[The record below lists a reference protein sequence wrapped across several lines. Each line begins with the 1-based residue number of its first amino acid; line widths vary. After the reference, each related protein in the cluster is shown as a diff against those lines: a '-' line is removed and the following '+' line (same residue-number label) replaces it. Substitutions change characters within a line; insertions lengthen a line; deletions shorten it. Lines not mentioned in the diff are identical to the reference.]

1 LENVI
6 IKFVADT
13 SGLEPAIKQ
22 LELLGKISK
31 DDAAAFAQVNN
42 EQKEFI
48 QNLNKSTTEMGK
60 LSNEVDG
67 LMAEIQAGVMEGFA
81 DHLAEVTKETKQ
93 AGGGFKSMKQ
103 ELKELKAQIASGS
116 LGEKELREAT
126 KRAAELTDTIGD
138 VNDKVK
144 ALASDTKRIDAVVTA
159 FRGIAAAASVAAGA
173 AALFGGENEKLTKTL
188 AQAQG
193 AMALLQGVQ
202 ELANIAT
209 TEGALRTFLLDGAQ
223 KAATI
228 SSAIMGRT
236 IAASTAVATGGIS
249 LLLAGLAYL
258 IITMDDARDTANTM
272 NKALEGDA
280 EARKKAIDIRFAM
293 MKDGQ
298 IKERLL
304 LKNEYQKQLN
314 DLYEQ
319 VRTEKVSRAASQS
332 LSLALTQE
340 YFKDLQDLSDKYK
353 KIEADAAK
361 ALADKKKAEQDK
373 LDKIAEE
380 ARKKAEADA
389 AARAKLLFELSEQ
402 LKQNMLKQE
411 IIQTEYFKSVDEID
425 AMYAELAQDRRFTTS
440 EQIYAEIEKR
450 LQAEY
455 EASVKRAQIDMAANE
470 QIKQN
475 YYAQTDIQIQ
485 FKKTQAEVDAEYEKI
500 AQEGRLTT
508 SAQIYAEIAKRYQAE
523 VNAAEKTAAEDKQ
536 RREQAI
542 KEYTKLALS
551 SAQTI
556 SDTIFTIN
564 QQNRDAETAS
574 ILESL
579 SMRKDAEL
587 ANKELTDAQ
596 RLQIEERYAQQEA
609 EIKTRAWEAQKQAA
623 TMQAIIN
630 GALTIGNILATMPG
644 GPLNPAT
651 IASLAAAAIA
661 TGAQIAIIE
670 SAQPPKFADG
680 GMVGGQLHSSGG
692 TLIEAERGE
701 YVINRQST
709 SDYLPSLKVL
719 NSGEVEPTF
728 ANNILTA
735 LANGTFD
742 LAAQFQTKQSA
753 SSDGINYDKLDR
765 IMAKHKSNLNVNID
779 EQGLTTFL
787 LKENSRVEF
796 RNKKMRYRA

>member
-93 AGGGFKSMKQ
+93 AGGGFKSMKA

-173 AALFGGENEKLTKTL
+173 ASLFGGENEKLTKTL

-209 TEGALRTFLLDGAQ
+209 TEGALRTMVLDGAQ
-223 KAATI
+223 KAVTVSARVMGTSIAT
-228 SSAIMGRT
+228 
-236 IAASTAVATGGIS
+236 ASAVAT
-249 LLLAGLAYL
+249 AGLTLLIAGIAYL
-258 IITMDDARDTANTM
+258 VTEMIFAEDETAKLEKKLATLGANNELIEKNNKIRAELIKDARDRELALLRQSYEKEKSDLMKSKADGAVIEENTILLFKKFKQDEADINDKYNKQKDDADKAAREKAAQDKKIANDKALQAQLRQIRDEIAANELLMRQTNDIDAKMAYYAAITKLKQDQVRLDSSLTANE
-272 NKALEGDA
+272 KKLEIA
-280 EARKKAIDIRFAM
+280 
-293 MKDGQ
+293 
-298 IKERLL
+298 
-304 LKNEYQKQLN
+304 NLN
-314 DLYEQ
+314 DLQRAYEESFNK
-319 VRTEKVSRAASQS
+319 RSET
-332 LSLALTQE
+332 
-340 YFKDLQDLSDKYK
+340 D
-353 KIEADAAK
+353 IEAFN
-361 ALADKKKAEQDK
+361 
-373 LDKIAEE
+373 E
-380 ARKKAEADA
+380 ANE
-389 AARAKLLFELSEQ
+389 AKLEANLDWWEKYFE
-402 LKQNMLKQE
+402 
-411 IIQTEYFKSVDEID
+411 TEDEYN
-425 AMYAELAQDRRFTTS
+425 ARLL
-440 EQIYAEIEKR
+440 EKR
-450 LQAEY
+450 KGNAKGFAKFALDQAQ
-455 EASVKRAQIDMAANE
+455 V
-470 QIKQN
+470 
-475 YYAQTDIQIQ
+475 
-485 FKKTQAEVDAEYEKI
+485 
-500 AQEGRLTT
+500 
-508 SAQIYAEIAKRYQAE
+508 
-523 VNAAEKTAAEDKQ
+523 
-536 RREQAI
+536 
-542 KEYTKLALS
+542 
-551 SAQTI
+551 I

-587 ANKELTDAQ
+587 SNKELTDAQ

-609 EIKTRAWEAQKQAA
+609 EIKTRAWEGQKQAA
-623 TMQAIIN
+623 IMQAIIN
-630 GALTIGNILATMPG
+630 GALAIGNILATVPG
-644 GPLNPAT
+644 GPLSPAT
-651 IASLAAAAIA
+651 IASLSAAAIA
-661 TGAQIAIIE
+661 TGAQIAVIE
-670 SAQPPKFADG
+670 SAQPPKFEKG
-680 GMVGGQLHSSGG
+680 GVVGGQLHSSGG

-701 YVINRQST
+701 YVVNRHAT
-709 SDYLPSLKVL
+709 AEYLPVLKAI
-719 NSGEVEPTF
+719 NEGEPTF
-728 ANNILTA
+728 ANNILA
-735 LANGTFD
+735 SLANGTFD

>member
-81 DHLAEVTKETKQ
+81 DHLAEVTSESKK
-93 AGGGFKSMKQ
+93 AGKGFKSMKA

-126 KRAAELTDTIGD
+126 KRASQLTDEIGD

-173 AALFGGENEKLTKTL
+173 AALFGSENEKLTKTL

-209 TEGALRTFLLDGAQ
+209 TEGALRTYVLDGAQ
-223 KAATI
+223 KAAAVSSRILGVTI
-228 SSAIMGRT
+228 S
-236 IAASTAVATGGIS
+236 ASMVMATAGIS
-249 LLLAGLAYL
+249 VLIAGLAYL
-258 IITMDDARDTANTM
+258 ISTMDDTSESAKNMDR
-272 NKALEGDA
+272 ALAGDA
-280 EARKKAIDIRFAM
+280 EAYLKARDKRLAMLKDGLDKELLINKQAHDTEINELIKKFKNGELSQTAYHKAIEVENEFFLFNEQQIRDKFA
-293 MKDGQ
+293 
-298 IKERLL
+298 KE
-304 LKNEYQKQLN
+304 
-314 DLYEQ
+314 
-319 VRTEKVSRAASQS
+319 
-332 LSLALTQE
+332 
-340 YFKDLQDLSDKYK
+340 
-353 KIEADAAK
+353 EADAAK
-361 ALADKKKAEQDK
+361 KAADEKLKKVREAYAAEAKALQDWRDKRQQMLEEMKQASIDMEMAEVE
-373 LDKIAEE
+373 DKIN
-380 ARKKAEADA
+380 ARKKDQNDFD
-389 AARAKLLFELSEQ
+389 KNLLDRMD
-402 LKQNMLKQE
+402 KQK
-411 IIQTEYFKSVDEID
+411 
-425 AMYAELAQDRRFTTS
+425 
-440 EQIYAEIEKR
+440 
-450 LQAEY
+450 
-455 EASVKRAQIDMAANE
+455 AANDLE
-470 QIKQN
+470 LERLKALMSETTAVRKMSTQE
-475 YYAQTDIQIQ
+475 YTQ
-485 FKKTQAEVDAEYEKI
+485 FAI
-500 AQEGRLTT
+500 
-508 SAQIYAEIAKRYQAE
+508 
-523 VNAAEKTAAEDKQ
+523 
-536 RREQAI
+536 EQA
-542 KEYTKLALS
+542 TVLS
-551 SAQTI
+551 N
-556 SDTIFTIN
+556 TIFTIN
-564 QQNRDAETAS
+564 QQNRQAETND
-574 ILESL
+574 ILDSL
-579 SMRKDAEL
+579 AMRKDAEL
-587 ANKELTDAQ
+587 ANKNLTDAQ
-596 RLQIEERYAQQEA
+596 RLQIEARYQQQEA
-609 EIKTRAWEAQKQAA
+609 QIKQRAWEAQKQADLA
-623 TMQAIIN
+623 QAIIN
-630 GALTIGNILATMPG
+630 TALAVTKAFATVPPPANIF
-644 GPLNPAT
+644 
-651 IASLAAAAIA
+651 AAAAA
-661 TGAQIAIIE
+661 GVAGAAQIAII
-670 SAQPPKFADG
+670 SSTQPPKFADG

>member
-1 LENVI
+1 MENVI

-93 AGGGFKSMKQ
+93 AGTGFKSMKQ
-103 ELKELKAQIASGS
+103 ELKELKAQISSGS

-209 TEGALRTFLLDGAQ
+209 TEGALRTMVLDGAQ
-223 KAATI
+223 KTAAV
-228 SSAIMGRT
+228 SARLMGT
-236 IAASTAVATGGIS
+236 SIAGATAVATAGVS
-249 LLLAGLAYL
+249 LLVIGLVALVSYL
-258 IITMDDARDTANTM
+258 NDTSDDVESFNKKIANIGNDEGSIANTRARIELIRKGLSDETNLRLDALTARNKVQKQFEIEFRKDIQTLDEAFNALSSEDKISQNSKYQAERKKLQDRVNKDFALAEKVYNQEIADI
-272 NKALEGDA
+272 NKAAADA
-280 EARKKAIDIRFAM
+280 KLKKQQEVSKKVVGNKKTES
-293 MKDGQ
+293 KDL
-298 IKERLL
+298 IKEEERRLREEIAANQIAL
-304 LKNEYQKQLN
+304 ESSTSIDDQAFYFKKITELKKDQVRLTGDLTDSELILKNEQFDKEYDAFVRMLVDKKYAQDDYYDA
-314 DLYEQ
+314 DLEAWAAAEQ
-319 VRTEKVSRAASQS
+319 AK
-332 LSLALTQE
+332 L
-340 YFKDLQDLSDKYK
+340 
-353 KIEADAAK
+353 DAAK
-361 ALADKKKAEQDK
+361 EAADKKAAYDK
-373 LDKIAEE
+373 
-380 ARKKAEADA
+380 
-389 AARAKLLFELSEQ
+389 
-402 LKQNMLKQE
+402 
-411 IIQTEYFKSVDEID
+411 
-425 AMYAELAQDRRFTTS
+425 
-440 EQIYAEIEKR
+440 
-450 LQAEY
+450 
-455 EASVKRAQIDMAANE
+455 
-470 QIKQN
+470 
-475 YYAQTDIQIQ
+475 
-485 FKKTQAEVDAEYEKI
+485 EKI
-500 AQEGRLTT
+500 KAYTDL
-508 SAQIYAEIAKRYQAE
+508 
-523 VNAAEKTAAEDKQ
+523 
-536 RREQAI
+536 AI
-542 KEYTKLALS
+542 S

-630 GALTIGNILATMPG
+630 GALTIGNILATVPG

-661 TGAQIAIIE
+661 TGAQIAIIQN
-670 SAQPPKFADG
+670 AQPPKFADG

>member
-81 DHLAEVTKETKQ
+81 DHLAEVTKESKK
-93 AGGGFKSMKQ
+93 AGTGFKSMKQ

-126 KRAAELTDTIGD
+126 KRASQLTDEIGD

-159 FRGIAAAASVAAGA
+159 FSGVAAAASVAAGA
-173 AALFGGENEKLTKTL
+173 TALFGTENKQMAEAAQK
-188 AQAQG
+188 AQA
-193 AMALLQGVQ
+193 AMALLVGIQ
-202 ELANIAT
+202 EISKIVT
-209 TEGALRTFLLDGAQ
+209 TENALKTFVLDGAQ
-223 KAATI
+223 KAVAV
-228 SSAIMGRT
+228 SAKIMGGN
-236 IAASTAVATGGIS
+236 IAAGAALATGGLT
-249 LLLAGLAYL
+249 LLLAGIAYL
-258 IITMDDARDTANTM
+258 VTEIMFAEDETEKLEKKLATLGANNDIIDKNNTIRAELIKDARERELALLRQSYKEQKSDLMKSQADGALIEENTILLFKKFKQDEADINDKYNKQKADADKAAREKAAQDKKIAD
-272 NKALEGDA
+272 NKALQDL
-280 EARKKAIDIRFAM
+280 KAA
-293 MKDGQ
+293 
-298 IKERLL
+298 
-304 LKNEYQKQLN
+304 N
-314 DLYEQ
+314 D
-319 VRTEKVSRAASQS
+319 KS
-332 LSLALTQE
+332 
-340 YFKDLQDLSDKYK
+340 LQDRLRQ
-353 KIEADAAK
+353 IR
-361 ALADKKKAEQDK
+361 
-373 LDKIAEE
+373 EE
-380 ARKKAEADA
+380 
-389 AARAKLLFELSEQ
+389 
-402 LKQNMLKQE
+402 
-411 IIQTEYFKSVDEID
+411 
-425 AMYAELAQDRRFTTS
+425 
-440 EQIYAEIEKR
+440 
-450 LQAEY
+450 
-455 EASVKRAQIDMAANE
+455 MAANQLAIESSTSITE
-470 QIKQN
+470 QATYFEKLTQLKKEQFFLTQDFTDNELILKYDQFDKE
-475 YYAQTDIQIQ
+475 YTAFVRMLVDKKYAQDEYYDADLEAWAAAAQ
-485 FKKTQAEVDAEYEKI
+485 KKYDDEK
-500 AQEGRLTT
+500 A
-508 SAQIYAEIAKRYQAE
+508 
-523 VNAAEKTAAEDKQ
+523 AAEKKAAEDKQ

-551 SAQTI
+551 SAQTL

-630 GALTIGNILATMPG
+630 GALTIGNILATVPG

>member
-1 LENVI
+1 MENVI

-81 DHLAEVTKETKQ
+81 DHLAEVTAESKK
-93 AGGGFKSMKQ
+93 AGTGFKSMKA
-103 ELKELKAQIASGS
+103 ELKQLKAQISSGS

-126 KRAAELTDTIGD
+126 KRAAELQDKIGD

-159 FRGIAAAASVAAGA
+159 FSGVAAAASVAAGA
-173 AALFGGENEKLTKTL
+173 TALFGTENKQMAEAAQK
-188 AQAQG
+188 AQA
-193 AMALLQGVQ
+193 AMALLVGIQ
-202 ELANIAT
+202 EISKIVT
-209 TEGALRTFLLDGAQ
+209 TENALKTFVLDGAQ
-223 KAATI
+223 KAVAV
-228 SSAIMGRT
+228 SAKIMGGN
-236 IAASTAVATGGIS
+236 IAAGAALATGGLT
-249 LLLAGLAYL
+249 LLLAGIAYL
-258 IITMDDARDTANTM
+258 VTEIMFAEDETEKLERKLATLGANNDIINKNNTLRAELIKDAR
-272 NKALEGDA
+272 KRE
-280 EARKKAIDIRFAM
+280 
-293 MKDGQ
+293 
-298 IKERLL
+298 
-304 LKNEYQKQLN
+304 
-314 DLYEQ
+314 
-319 VRTEKVSRAASQS
+319 
-332 LSLALTQE
+332 LALLEQSYKEQKEDLMKSKADGLLIEQNTILL
-340 YFKDLQDLSDKYK
+340 FKKFKQDQADINDKYDK
-353 KIEADAAK
+353 QEADAAK
-361 ALADKKKAEQDK
+361 AHQENLAKDKKIADNKALQALKEANDK
-373 LDKIAEE
+373 SL
-380 ARKKAEADA
+380 
-389 AARAKLLFELSEQ
+389 
-402 LKQNMLKQE
+402 
-411 IIQTEYFKSVDEID
+411 
-425 AMYAELAQDRRFTTS
+425 QDRLR
-440 EQIYAEIEKR
+440 QIREE
-450 LQAEY
+450 
-455 EASVKRAQIDMAANE
+455 MAANQLAIE
-470 QIKQN
+470 SS
-475 YYAQTDIQIQ
+475 
-485 FKKTQAEVDAEYEKI
+485 
-500 AQEGRLTT
+500 T
-508 SAQIYAEIAKRYQAE
+508 SI
-523 VNAAEKTAAEDKQ
+523 T
-536 RREQAI
+536 EQATYFEKLTQLKKEQFFLTQDFTDNELI
-542 KEYTKLALS
+542 LKYDQFDKEYTAFVRMLVDKKYAQDEYYDADLEAWAAAEQAKIDAAKKAAEEKKIQDDKNLAKQKENLKMYTQF
-551 SAQTI
+551 AIEQAAVITE
-556 SDTIFTIN
+556 TIFTLN
-564 QQNRDAETAS
+564 QQNRDAETND

-579 SMRKDAEL
+579 NMRKDAEL

-596 RLQIEERYAQQEA
+596 RLQIEARYAQQEA
-609 EIKTRAWEAQKQAA
+609 QIKQRAWEAQKQADLA
-623 TMQAIIN
+623 QAIIN
-630 GALTIGNILATMPG
+630 TALAVTKAFATVPPPANIF
-644 GPLNPAT
+644 
-651 IASLAAAAIA
+651 AAAAA
-661 TGAQIAIIE
+661 GVAGAAQIAII
-670 SAQPPKFADG
+670 SSTQPPKFADG

-753 SSDGINYDKLDR
+753 SNDGINYDKLDR

>member
-1 LENVI
+1 MENVI

-93 AGGGFKSMKQ
+93 AGTGFKSMKA
-103 ELKELKAQIASGS
+103 ELKELKAQISSGS

-173 AALFGGENEKLTKTL
+173 ASLFGGENEKLTKTL

-209 TEGALRTFLLDGAQ
+209 TEGALRTMVLDGAQ
-223 KAATI
+223 KAVTVSARVMGTSIAT
-228 SSAIMGRT
+228 
-236 IAASTAVATGGIS
+236 ASAVAT
-249 LLLAGLAYL
+249 AGLTLLIAGIAYL
-258 IITMDDARDTANTM
+258 VTEMIFAEDETAKLEKKLATLGANNELIEKNNKIRAELIKDARDRELALLRQSYEKEKSDLMKSKADGAVIEENTILLFKKFKQDEADINDKYNKQKDDADKAAREKAAQDKKIAND
-272 NKALEGDA
+272 KALQA
-280 EARKKAIDIRFAM
+280 QLRQIR
-293 MKDGQ
+293 
-298 IKERLL
+298 
-304 LKNEYQKQLN
+304 
-314 DLYEQ
+314 
-319 VRTEKVSRAASQS
+319 
-332 LSLALTQE
+332 
-340 YFKDLQDLSDKYK
+340 
-353 KIEADAAK
+353 
-361 ALADKKKAEQDK
+361 
-373 LDKIAEE
+373 
-380 ARKKAEADA
+380 
-389 AARAKLLFELSEQ
+389 
-402 LKQNMLKQE
+402 
-411 IIQTEYFKSVDEID
+411 DEI
-425 AMYAELAQDRRFTTS
+425 
-440 EQIYAEIEKR
+440 
-450 LQAEY
+450 
-455 EASVKRAQIDMAANE
+455 AANE
-470 QIKQN
+470 LLMRKTNDIDAKMG
-475 YYAQTDIQIQ
+475 YYAAITKLKQDQVRLDDSLTKNEKKLEIANLNDSQRVYEESFNKRSETDIEA
-485 FKKTQAEVDAEYEKI
+485 FNEANEAKLEANLDWWEKYFETEDAFLEE
-500 AQEGRLTT
+500 QERKNK
-508 SAQIYAEIAKRYQAE
+508 E
-523 VNAAEKTAAEDKQ
+523 
-536 RREQAI
+536 RRKESI
-542 KEYTKLALS
+542 KEYTDLALS
-551 SAQTI
+551 SAQVI

-579 SMRKDAEL
+579 SERKDAEL
-587 ANKELTDAQ
+587 SNKELTDAQ

-609 EIKTRAWEAQKQAA
+609 EIKTRAWEGQKQAA
-623 TMQAIIN
+623 IMQAIIN
-630 GALTIGNILATMPG
+630 GALAIGNILATMPG
-644 GPLNPAT
+644 GPLSPAT

-661 TGAQIAIIE
+661 TGAQIAVIQN
-670 SAQPPKFADG
+670 AQPPKFEKG
-680 GMVGGQLHSSGG
+680 GVVGGQLHSSGG

-701 YVINRQST
+701 YVVNRHAT
-709 SDYLPSLKVL
+709 AEYLPVLKAI
-719 NSGEVEPTF
+719 NEGEPTF
-728 ANNILTA
+728 ANNILA
-735 LANGTFD
+735 SLANGTFD

>member
-1 LENVI
+1 MENVI

-81 DHLAEVTKETKQ
+81 DHLAEVTAESKK
-93 AGGGFKSMKQ
+93 AGTGFKSMKQ

-116 LGEKELREAT
+116 LGEKEMRAAT
-126 KRAAELTDTIGD
+126 RRAAELTDTIGD

-159 FRGIAAAASVAAGA
+159 FSGIAAAASVAAGA
-173 AALFGGENEKLTKTL
+173 AALFGNENEELTKTL
-188 AQAQG
+188 AKAQG
-193 AMALLQGVQ
+193 AMALLTGIQ
-202 ELANIAT
+202 ELAKIAT
-209 TEGALRTFLLDGAQ
+209 TKNALSTFVLDGAQ
-223 KAATI
+223 KVATV
-228 SSAIMGRT
+228 SSNILGRT
-236 IAASTAVATGGIS
+236 ITANMALATGGIS
-249 LLLAGLAYL
+249 LLLGGLVYL
-258 IITMDDARDTANTM
+258 LSTMDDAEEKHSKITGTM
-272 NKALEGDA
+272 ADRNKNVGDVALSVIEERIKRKKDGLAKELELEDFYDS
-280 EARKKAIDIRFAM
+280 EARAKSRDRLRNQEIDDNTFKLELANQEEQHQFNIQ
-293 MKDGQ
+293 Q
-298 IKERLL
+298 IK
-304 LKNEYQKQLN
+304 
-314 DLYEQ
+314 
-319 VRTEKVSRAASQS
+319 
-332 LSLALTQE
+332 
-340 YFKDLQDLSDKYK
+340 DKYAK
-353 KIEADAAK
+353 LDKEAAEK
-361 ALADKKKAEQDK
+361 A
-373 LDKIAEE
+373 DKIAEG
-380 ARKKAEADA
+380 ARLKREADA

-411 IIQTEYFKSVDEID
+411 AIQTEYFKSVDEID

-440 EQIYAEIEKR
+440 EQIYTEIEKR

-455 EASVKRAQIDMAANE
+455 EASVRKAEIDMAANE
-470 QIKQN
+470 QLKQN
-475 YYAQTDIQIQ
+475 YYAQTDIQVK
-485 FKKTQAEVDAEYEKI
+485 FKKTQEEVDAEYAKI
-500 AQEGRLTT
+500 AEEGRLTT
-508 SAQIYAEIAKRYQAE
+508 SAQIYAEIEKRYQAE
-523 VNAAEKTAAEDKQ
+523 VEAGKKSIENQKIVAAAAINAA
-536 RREQAI
+536 R
-542 KEYTKLALS
+542 
-551 SAQTI
+551 TI
-556 SDTIFTIN
+556 SDTIFTLN
-564 QQNRDAETAS
+564 QQNRDAETNE

-579 SMRKDAEL
+579 NMRKDAEL

-596 RLQIEERYAQQEA
+596 RLQIEARYAQQEA

-630 GALTIGNILATMPG
+630 GALTIGNILATVPG

-661 TGAQIAIIE
+661 TGAQLAIIQN
-670 SAQPPKFADG
+670 AQPPKFADG

-753 SSDGINYDKLDR
+753 SNDGINYDKLDR

>member
-93 AGGGFKSMKQ
+93 AGGGFKSMKA
-103 ELKELKAQIASGS
+103 ELRELKAQIASGS

-126 KRAAELTDTIGD
+126 KRASQLTDELGD

-209 TEGALRTFLLDGAQ
+209 TEGALRTYVLEGAQ
-223 KAATI
+223 KAAAV
-228 SSAIMGRT
+228 SARVMGT
-236 IAASTAVATGGIS
+236 SIAASTAMATAGVS
-249 LLLAGLAYL
+249 LLVVGLVSLVSYLNDKADDGVENFNKKIAEIGRDEGSIAVVKTRIELLRKGLSDETKMRVDALISRNKSQMQFEREMRKDIKTLDDEFNALDISDQIRTNKTYQAERLRIYNQYVKDFKLAEKSYN
-258 IITMDDARDTANTM
+258 DDIANINEAAAKAKLQKEKDTSKAVVKNKKEEVDNTIKEEERRLREEIAANQI
-272 NKALEGDA
+272 ALESSTSIDDQAFYFKKITELKKDQVRLTGDLTDS
-280 EARKKAIDIRFAM
+280 ELI
-293 MKDGQ
+293 
-298 IKERLL
+298 
-304 LKNEYQKQLN
+304 LKNEQFDKEYDAFVRMLVDKKYAQDDYYDA
-314 DLYEQ
+314 DLEAWAAAEQ
-319 VRTEKVSRAASQS
+319 AK
-332 LSLALTQE
+332 L
-340 YFKDLQDLSDKYK
+340 
-353 KIEADAAK
+353 DAAK
-361 ALADKKKAEQDK
+361 EAADKKAAYDK
-373 LDKIAEE
+373 
-380 ARKKAEADA
+380 
-389 AARAKLLFELSEQ
+389 
-402 LKQNMLKQE
+402 
-411 IIQTEYFKSVDEID
+411 
-425 AMYAELAQDRRFTTS
+425 
-440 EQIYAEIEKR
+440 
-450 LQAEY
+450 
-455 EASVKRAQIDMAANE
+455 
-470 QIKQN
+470 
-475 YYAQTDIQIQ
+475 
-485 FKKTQAEVDAEYEKI
+485 EKI
-500 AQEGRLTT
+500 KAYTDL
-508 SAQIYAEIAKRYQAE
+508 
-523 VNAAEKTAAEDKQ
+523 
-536 RREQAI
+536 AI
-542 KEYTKLALS
+542 S

-556 SDTIFTIN
+556 SNTIFTIN

-587 ANKELTDAQ
+587 ANKNLTDAQ
-596 RLQIEERYAQQEA
+596 RLQIEERYQQQEA
-609 EIKTRAWEAQKQAA
+609 EIKTRAWEGQKQAA

-630 GALTIGNILATMPG
+630 GALAIGNILATVPG

-661 TGAQIAIIE
+661 TGAQIAVIQN
-670 SAQPPKFADG
+670 AQPPKFADG

>member
-1 LENVI
+1 MENVI

-103 ELKELKAQIASGS
+103 ELKELKAQISSGS

-173 AALFGGENEKLTKTL
+173 ASLFGSENEKLTKTL

-209 TEGALRTFLLDGAQ
+209 TEGALRTMVLDGAQ
-223 KAATI
+223 KAVTVSARVMGTSIAT
-228 SSAIMGRT
+228 
-236 IAASTAVATGGIS
+236 ASAVAT
-249 LLLAGLAYL
+249 AGLTLLIAGIAYL
-258 IITMDDARDTANTM
+258 VTEMIFAEDETAKLEKKLATLGANNELIEKNNKIRAELIKDARERELALLRQSYEKEKSDLMKSQADGAVIEENTILLFKKFKQDEADINDKYNKQKADADKAAREKAAQDKKIAD
-272 NKALEGDA
+272 NKALQDL
-280 EARKKAIDIRFAM
+280 KAA
-293 MKDGQ
+293 
-298 IKERLL
+298 
-304 LKNEYQKQLN
+304 N
-314 DLYEQ
+314 D
-319 VRTEKVSRAASQS
+319 KS
-332 LSLALTQE
+332 
-340 YFKDLQDLSDKYK
+340 LQDRLRQ
-353 KIEADAAK
+353 IR
-361 ALADKKKAEQDK
+361 
-373 LDKIAEE
+373 EE
-380 ARKKAEADA
+380 
-389 AARAKLLFELSEQ
+389 
-402 LKQNMLKQE
+402 
-411 IIQTEYFKSVDEID
+411 
-425 AMYAELAQDRRFTTS
+425 
-440 EQIYAEIEKR
+440 
-450 LQAEY
+450 
-455 EASVKRAQIDMAANE
+455 MAANQLAIESSTSITE
-470 QIKQN
+470 QAAYFEKLTQLKKEQFFLTEDFTDSELILKYEQFDKE
-475 YYAQTDIQIQ
+475 YTAFVRMLVDKKYAQDDYYDADLEAWAAAAQ
-485 FKKTQAEVDAEYEKI
+485 KKQDDEK
-500 AQEGRLTT
+500 A
-508 SAQIYAEIAKRYQAE
+508 AAAK
-523 VNAAEKTAAEDKQ
+523 KAAEDKL

-542 KEYTKLALS
+542 KEYTQLAIS
-551 SAQTI
+551 SAQTL

-574 ILESL
+574 ILETL

-587 ANKELTDAQ
+587 ANKNLTDAQ

-609 EIKTRAWEAQKQAA
+609 EIKTRAWEGQKQAA

-630 GALTIGNILATMPG
+630 GALAIGNILATVPG

-661 TGAQIAIIE
+661 TGAQIAIIQN
-670 SAQPPKFADG
+670 AQPPKFADG

>member
-103 ELKELKAQIASGS
+103 ELKELKAQISSGS

-126 KRAAELTDTIGD
+126 KRAAELQDKIGD

-173 AALFGGENEKLTKTL
+173 ASLFGSENEKLTKTL

-209 TEGALRTFLLDGAQ
+209 TEGALRTYVLDGAQ
-223 KAATI
+223 KAVAVSARVMGTSIAT
-228 SSAIMGRT
+228 
-236 IAASTAVATGGIS
+236 ASAVAT
-249 LLLAGLAYL
+249 AGLTLLIAGIAYL
-258 IITMDDARDTANTM
+258 VTEMIFAEDETAKLEKKLATLGANNELIEKNNKIRAELIKDARERELALLRQSYEKEKSDLMKSQADGALIEENTILLFKKFKQDEADI
-272 NKALEGDA
+272 NDKYNKQKADADKKAADEKLKKVKEAYAAEAKALQDWRDKRQQMMEEMKQASIDMEMAEVEGKIN
-280 EARKKAIDIRFAM
+280 ARKKDDADF
-293 MKDGQ
+293 DQQ
-298 IKERLL
+298 ILDRMDKQKAANDLELERL
-304 LKNEYQKQLN
+304 
-314 DLYEQ
+314 
-319 VRTEKVSRAASQS
+319 
-332 LSLALTQE
+332 
-340 YFKDLQDLSDKYK
+340 
-353 KIEADAAK
+353 K
-361 ALADKKKAEQDK
+361 ALMSETTAVRKMST
-373 LDKIAEE
+373 EE
-380 ARKKAEADA
+380 Y
-389 AARAKLLFELSEQ
+389 
-402 LKQNMLKQE
+402 
-411 IIQTEYFKSVDEID
+411 T
-425 AMYAELAQDRRFTTS
+425 
-440 EQIYAEIEKR
+440 
-450 LQAEY
+450 
-455 EASVKRAQIDMAANE
+455 
-470 QIKQN
+470 
-475 YYAQTDIQIQ
+475 Q
-485 FKKTQAEVDAEYEKI
+485 FAI
-500 AQEGRLTT
+500 
-508 SAQIYAEIAKRYQAE
+508 
-523 VNAAEKTAAEDKQ
+523 
-536 RREQAI
+536 EQA
-542 KEYTKLALS
+542 TVLS
-551 SAQTI
+551 N
-556 SDTIFTIN
+556 TIFTIN
-564 QQNRDAETAS
+564 QQNRQAETND
-574 ILESL
+574 ILDSL
-579 SMRKDAEL
+579 AMRKDAEL
-587 ANKELTDAQ
+587 ANKNLTDAQ
-596 RLQIEERYAQQEA
+596 RLQIEARYQQQEA
-609 EIKTRAWEAQKQAA
+609 QIKQRAWEAQKQADLA
-623 TMQAIIN
+623 QAIIN
-630 GALTIGNILATMPG
+630 TALAVTKAFATVPPPANIF
-644 GPLNPAT
+644 
-651 IASLAAAAIA
+651 AAAAA
-661 TGAQIAIIE
+661 GVAGAAQIAII
-670 SAQPPKFADG
+670 SSTQPPKFADG

>member
-93 AGGGFKSMKQ
+93 AGGGFKSMKA

-173 AALFGGENEKLTKTL
+173 ASLFGGENEKLTKTL

-209 TEGALRTFLLDGAQ
+209 TEGALRTMVLDGAQ
-223 KAATI
+223 KAVTVSARVMGTSIAT
-228 SSAIMGRT
+228 
-236 IAASTAVATGGIS
+236 ASAVAT
-249 LLLAGLAYL
+249 AGLTLLIAGIAYL
-258 IITMDDARDTANTM
+258 VTEMIFAEDETAKLEKKLATLGANNELIEKNNKIRAELIKDARDRELALLRQSYEKEKSDLMKSKADGAVIEENTILLFKKFKQDEADINDKYNKQKDDADKAAREKAAQDKKIAD
-272 NKALEGDA
+272 NKALQDL
-280 EARKKAIDIRFAM
+280 KAA
-293 MKDGQ
+293 
-298 IKERLL
+298 
-304 LKNEYQKQLN
+304 N
-314 DLYEQ
+314 D
-319 VRTEKVSRAASQS
+319 KS
-332 LSLALTQE
+332 
-340 YFKDLQDLSDKYK
+340 LQDRLRQ
-353 KIEADAAK
+353 IR
-361 ALADKKKAEQDK
+361 
-373 LDKIAEE
+373 EE
-380 ARKKAEADA
+380 
-389 AARAKLLFELSEQ
+389 
-402 LKQNMLKQE
+402 
-411 IIQTEYFKSVDEID
+411 
-425 AMYAELAQDRRFTTS
+425 
-440 EQIYAEIEKR
+440 
-450 LQAEY
+450 
-455 EASVKRAQIDMAANE
+455 MAANQLAIESSTSITE
-470 QIKQN
+470 QAAYFEKLTQLTKEQFFLTQDFTDSELILKYDQFDKE
-475 YYAQTDIQIQ
+475 YTAFVRMLVDKKYAQDEYYDADLEAWAAAAQ
-485 FKKTQAEVDAEYEKI
+485 KKYDDEK
-500 AQEGRLTT
+500 
-508 SAQIYAEIAKRYQAE
+508 
-523 VNAAEKTAAEDKQ
+523 AAAVKTAAEDKQ

-542 KEYTKLALS
+542 KEYTKLALF

-587 ANKELTDAQ
+587 SNKELTDAQ

-609 EIKTRAWEAQKQAA
+609 EIKTRAWEGQKQAA
-623 TMQAIIN
+623 IMQAIIN
-630 GALTIGNILATMPG
+630 GALAIGNILATMPG
-644 GPLNPAT
+644 GPLSPAT
-651 IASLAAAAIA
+651 IASLSAAAIA
-661 TGAQIAIIE
+661 TGAQIAVIE

-701 YVINRQST
+701 YVVNRHAT
-709 SDYLPSLKVL
+709 AEYLPVLKAI
-719 NSGEVEPTF
+719 NEGEPTF
-728 ANNILTA
+728 ANNILA
-735 LANGTFD
+735 SLANGTFD

>member
-103 ELKELKAQIASGS
+103 ELKELKAQISSGS

-209 TEGALRTFLLDGAQ
+209 TEGALRTYVLDGAQ
-223 KAATI
+223 KAAAVSSRILGVTI
-228 SSAIMGRT
+228 S
-236 IAASTAVATGGIS
+236 ASMAMATAGIS
-249 LLLAGLAYL
+249 VLIAGLVYL
-258 IITMDDARDTANTM
+258 VSTMDDTSESAKNMDR
-272 NKALEGDA
+272 ALSGDA
-280 EARKKAIDIRFAM
+280 EAYLKARDKRLQM
-293 MKDGQ
+293 LKDGLDKELLMNKQAHDTEINELIKKFRNGELSQTAYHKAYEVENELFLFNEQQ
-298 IKERLL
+298 IRDKFA
-304 LKNEYQKQLN
+304 KQ
-314 DLYEQ
+314 
-319 VRTEKVSRAASQS
+319 
-332 LSLALTQE
+332 
-340 YFKDLQDLSDKYK
+340 
-353 KIEADAAK
+353 EADAAK
-361 ALADKKKAEQDK
+361 AHQEK
-373 LDKIAEE
+373 LVQNKKIAND
-380 ARKKAEADA
+380 KALQA
-389 AARAKLLFELSEQ
+389 Q
-402 LKQNMLKQE
+402 LRQ
-411 IIQTEYFKSVDEID
+411 IRDEI
-425 AMYAELAQDRRFTTS
+425 
-440 EQIYAEIEKR
+440 
-450 LQAEY
+450 
-455 EASVKRAQIDMAANE
+455 AANE
-470 QIKQN
+470 LLMRKTN
-475 YYAQTDIQIQ
+475 DLDAKMAYYAAITKLKQDQVRLDDSLTANEKKLEIATLNDQQRAYEESFNKRTETDIEAFNEANEVKLEANLDWWEKYFQTEDEYNARLLEKRKENAKMYTQ
-485 FKKTQAEVDAEYEKI
+485 FAIDQAQV
-500 AQEGRLTT
+500 
-508 SAQIYAEIAKRYQAE
+508 
-523 VNAAEKTAAEDKQ
+523 
-536 RREQAI
+536 
-542 KEYTKLALS
+542 
-551 SAQTI
+551 I

-574 ILESL
+574 ILETL

-587 ANKELTDAQ
+587 ANKNLTDAQ

-609 EIKTRAWEAQKQAA
+609 EIKTRAWEGQKQAA

-630 GALTIGNILATMPG
+630 GALAIGNILATVPG

-661 TGAQIAIIE
+661 TGAQIAVIQN
-670 SAQPPKFADG
+670 AQPPKFADG

>member
-1 LENVI
+1 MENVI

-103 ELKELKAQIASGS
+103 ELKELKAQISSGS

-209 TEGALRTFLLDGAQ
+209 TEGALRTMVLDGAQ
-223 KAATI
+223 KTAAV
-228 SSAIMGRT
+228 SARLMGT
-236 IAASTAVATGGIS
+236 SIAGATAVATAGVS
-249 LLLAGLAYL
+249 LLVIGLVALVSYL
-258 IITMDDARDTANTM
+258 NDTADDGVENFNKKIAEIGRDEGSLAVVKTRIELLRKGLSDETKMRVDALISRNKSQMQFEREMRKDIKTLDDEFNALDISDQIRTNKTYQAERLRIYNQYVKDFKLAEKSYNDDIANINEAAAKVKLQKEKDTSKAVVKNKKEEVDNTIKEEERRLREEIAA
-272 NKALEGDA
+272 NQIALESSTSIDDQAFYFKKITELKKDQVRLTGDLTDS
-280 EARKKAIDIRFAM
+280 ELI
-293 MKDGQ
+293 
-298 IKERLL
+298 
-304 LKNEYQKQLN
+304 LKNEQFDKEYDAFVRMLVDKKYAQDDYYDA
-314 DLYEQ
+314 DLEAWAAAEQ
-319 VRTEKVSRAASQS
+319 AK
-332 LSLALTQE
+332 L
-340 YFKDLQDLSDKYK
+340 
-353 KIEADAAK
+353 DAAK
-361 ALADKKKAEQDK
+361 QAADKKAAYDK
-373 LDKIAEE
+373 
-380 ARKKAEADA
+380 
-389 AARAKLLFELSEQ
+389 
-402 LKQNMLKQE
+402 
-411 IIQTEYFKSVDEID
+411 
-425 AMYAELAQDRRFTTS
+425 
-440 EQIYAEIEKR
+440 EK
-450 LQAEY
+450 
-455 EASVKRAQIDMAANE
+455 
-470 QIKQN
+470 
-475 YYAQTDIQIQ
+475 
-485 FKKTQAEVDAEYEKI
+485 
-500 AQEGRLTT
+500 
-508 SAQIYAEIAKRYQAE
+508 
-523 VNAAEKTAAEDKQ
+523 
-536 RREQAI
+536 I
-542 KEYTKLALS
+542 KEYTKLAFD
-551 SAQTI
+551 SAQVV

-564 QQNRDAETAS
+564 KQNRDAETND

-579 SMRKDAEL
+579 SQRKDAEL
-587 ANKELTDAQ
+587 ANKNLTDAQ
-596 RLQIEERYAQQEA
+596 RLQIEERYQQQEA
-609 EIKTRAWEAQKQAA
+609 EIKTRAWEAQKQASIA
-623 TMQAIIN
+623 QAIIN
-630 GALTIGNILATMPG
+630 GALAIGNILATVPG

-651 IASLAAAAIA
+651 IASLALATITTAAQVAVISN
-661 TGAQIAIIE
+661 T
-670 SAQPPKFADG
+670 QPPKFADG

>member
-81 DHLAEVTKETKQ
+81 DHLAEVTKESKK
-93 AGGGFKSMKQ
+93 AGTGFKSMKA
-103 ELKELKAQIASGS
+103 ELRELKAQIASGS
-116 LGEKELREAT
+116 LGAKEMKEAT

-159 FRGIAAAASVAAGA
+159 FSGIAAAASVAAGA
-173 AALFGGENEKLTKTL
+173 AALFGGENEELTKTL
-188 AQAQG
+188 AKAQG
-193 AMALLQGVQ
+193 AMALLTGIQ
-202 ELANIAT
+202 ELAKIAT
-209 TEGALRTFLLDGAQ
+209 TKNALSTFVLDGAQ
-223 KAATI
+223 KVATV
-228 SSAIMGRT
+228 SSNILGRT
-236 IAASTAVATGGIS
+236 ITANMALATGGIS
-249 LLLAGLAYL
+249 LLLGGLVYL
-258 IITMDDARDTANTM
+258 LSSMDDAEEKHSKITATM
-272 NKALEGDA
+272 ADRNKNLNEVSLKVVEEQIKRKKDGLEKELELEAFYDG
-280 EARKKAIDIRFAM
+280 EARAETRRRLREREIDDDTFKLEVRNQEEQHQFNL
-293 MKDGQ
+293 KQ
-298 IKERLL
+298 IK
-304 LKNEYQKQLN
+304 
-314 DLYEQ
+314 
-319 VRTEKVSRAASQS
+319 
-332 LSLALTQE
+332 
-340 YFKDLQDLSDKYK
+340 DKY
-353 KIEADAAK
+353 A
-361 ALADKKKAEQDK
+361 K
-373 LDKIAEE
+373 LDKDEAEKAQKIADQ
-380 ARKKAEADA
+380 ARLKREADA

-440 EQIYAEIEKR
+440 EQIYTEIEKR

-455 EASVKRAQIDMAANE
+455 EASVRKAEIDMAANE

-475 YYAQTDIQIQ
+475 YYAQTDIQVQ
-485 FKKTQAEVDAEYEKI
+485 FKKTQEEVDAEYAKI
-500 AQEGRLTT
+500 AEEGRLTT
-508 SAQIYAEIAKRYQAE
+508 SAQIYAEITKRYQAE
-523 VNAAEKTAAEDKQ
+523 VEAGKKSIENQKIVAAAA
-536 RREQAI
+536 I
-542 KEYTKLALS
+542 N
-551 SAQTI
+551 SAKTI

-623 TMQAIIN
+623 IMQAIIN
-630 GALTIGNILATMPG
+630 GALTIGNILATVPG

-670 SAQPPKFADG
+670 NAQPPKFADG

>member
-60 LSNEVDG
+60 LSSEVDG

-103 ELKELKAQIASGS
+103 ELKELKAQISSGS

-173 AALFGGENEKLTKTL
+173 ASLFGSENEKLTKTL

-209 TEGALRTFLLDGAQ
+209 TEGALRTMVLDGAQ
-223 KAATI
+223 KAAAVSSRILGVTI
-228 SSAIMGRT
+228 S
-236 IAASTAVATGGIS
+236 ASMAMATAGIS
-249 LLLAGLAYL
+249 VLIAGLVYL
-258 IITMDDARDTANTM
+258 VSTMDDTSESAKNMDR
-272 NKALEGDA
+272 ALSGDA
-280 EARKKAIDIRFAM
+280 EAYLKARDKRLQM
-293 MKDGQ
+293 LKDGLDKELLMNKQ
-298 IKERLL
+298 AHDTEINELIKKFRNGELSQTAYH
-304 LKNEYQKQLN
+304 KAYEVENELFLFNEQKI
-314 DLYEQ
+314 
-319 VRTEKVSRAASQS
+319 R
-332 LSLALTQE
+332 
-340 YFKDLQDLSDKYK
+340 DKFAK
-353 KIEADAAK
+353 QEADAAK
-361 ALADKKKAEQDK
+361 AHQEKLVQDKKIANDKALQ
-373 LDKIAEE
+373 A
-380 ARKKAEADA
+380 
-389 AARAKLLFELSEQ
+389 Q
-402 LKQNMLKQE
+402 LRQ
-411 IIQTEYFKSVDEID
+411 IRDEI
-425 AMYAELAQDRRFTTS
+425 
-440 EQIYAEIEKR
+440 
-450 LQAEY
+450 
-455 EASVKRAQIDMAANE
+455 AANE
-470 QIKQN
+470 LLMRKTNDIDAKMA
-475 YYAQTDIQIQ
+475 YYAAITKLKQDQVRLDDSLTANEKKLEIATLNDQQRAYEESFNKRTETDIEAFNEANEVKLEANLDWWEKYFQTEDEYNARLLEKRKENAKMYTQ
-485 FKKTQAEVDAEYEKI
+485 FAIDQAQV
-500 AQEGRLTT
+500 
-508 SAQIYAEIAKRYQAE
+508 
-523 VNAAEKTAAEDKQ
+523 
-536 RREQAI
+536 
-542 KEYTKLALS
+542 
-551 SAQTI
+551 I

-574 ILESL
+574 ILETL

-587 ANKELTDAQ
+587 ANKNLTDAQ

-609 EIKTRAWEAQKQAA
+609 EIKTRAWEAQKQASIA
-623 TMQAIIN
+623 QAIIN
-630 GALTIGNILATMPG
+630 GALAITNILATVPG

-651 IASLAAAAIA
+651 IASLAAATISTA
-661 TGAQIAIIE
+661 AQVAVI
-670 SAQPPKFADG
+670 SNTQPPKFADG

-796 RNKKMRYRA
+796 RNKKMRYKA

>member
-1 LENVI
+1 MENVI

-103 ELKELKAQIASGS
+103 ELKELKAQISSGS

-209 TEGALRTFLLDGAQ
+209 TEGALRTMVLDGAQ
-223 KAATI
+223 KAAAVSSRILGVTI
-228 SSAIMGRT
+228 S
-236 IAASTAVATGGIS
+236 ASMVMATAGIS
-249 LLLAGLAYL
+249 VLIAGLAYL
-258 IITMDDARDTANTM
+258 ISTMDDTSESAKNMDR
-272 NKALEGDA
+272 ALAGDA
-280 EARKKAIDIRFAM
+280 EAYLKARDKRLAMLKDGLDKELLINKQAHDTEINELIKKFKNGELSQTAYHKAIEVENEFFLFNEQQIRDKFA
-293 MKDGQ
+293 
-298 IKERLL
+298 
-304 LKNEYQKQLN
+304 KQ
-314 DLYEQ
+314 
-319 VRTEKVSRAASQS
+319 
-332 LSLALTQE
+332 
-340 YFKDLQDLSDKYK
+340 
-353 KIEADAAK
+353 EADAAK
-361 ALADKKKAEQDK
+361 AHQENLTKDKKIANEKALQDLKQANDKSLQDRLRQIREEMAANQLAIESSTSITEQAAYFEKLTQLKKEQFFLTQDFTDSELILKNEQFDKEYDAFVRMLVDKKYAQDDYYDADLEAWAAAEQAKLDAAKEAADKKAAYDK
-373 LDKIAEE
+373 
-380 ARKKAEADA
+380 
-389 AARAKLLFELSEQ
+389 
-402 LKQNMLKQE
+402 
-411 IIQTEYFKSVDEID
+411 
-425 AMYAELAQDRRFTTS
+425 
-440 EQIYAEIEKR
+440 EK
-450 LQAEY
+450 
-455 EASVKRAQIDMAANE
+455 
-470 QIKQN
+470 
-475 YYAQTDIQIQ
+475 
-485 FKKTQAEVDAEYEKI
+485 
-500 AQEGRLTT
+500 
-508 SAQIYAEIAKRYQAE
+508 
-523 VNAAEKTAAEDKQ
+523 
-536 RREQAI
+536 I
-542 KEYTKLALS
+542 KEYTQLALF
-551 SAQTI
+551 SAQTL
-556 SDTIFTIN
+556 SNTIFTIN

-579 SMRKDAEL
+579 SERKDAEL
-587 ANKELTDAQ
+587 SNKELTDAQ

>member
-103 ELKELKAQIASGS
+103 ELKELKAQISSGS

-173 AALFGGENEKLTKTL
+173 ASLFGSENEKLTKTL

-209 TEGALRTFLLDGAQ
+209 TEGALKTFLLDGAQ

-258 IITMDDARDTANTM
+258 IITMDDARDSATDM
-272 NKALEGDA
+272 NKALADDAGVRQKSNDKLISMLKDGLDKELLMNKQAHQREIGELDKKFRAKTLSQEAYQDAVRIEDDLFLFNQQQTRDKFAKQEA
-280 EARKKAIDIRFAM
+280 EAEKAHQEKLAKDKKIANEKAL
-293 MKDGQ
+293 Q
-298 IKERLL
+298 N
-304 LKNEYQKQLN
+304 LKAAN
-314 DLYEQ
+314 D
-319 VRTEKVSRAASQS
+319 KS
-332 LSLALTQE
+332 
-340 YFKDLQDLSDKYK
+340 LQDRLRQ
-353 KIEADAAK
+353 IR
-361 ALADKKKAEQDK
+361 
-373 LDKIAEE
+373 EE
-380 ARKKAEADA
+380 
-389 AARAKLLFELSEQ
+389 
-402 LKQNMLKQE
+402 
-411 IIQTEYFKSVDEID
+411 
-425 AMYAELAQDRRFTTS
+425 
-440 EQIYAEIEKR
+440 
-450 LQAEY
+450 
-455 EASVKRAQIDMAANE
+455 MAANQLAIESSTSITE
-470 QIKQN
+470 QAAYFEKLTQLKKEQFFLTEDFTNSELILKYDQFDKE
-475 YYAQTDIQIQ
+475 YTAFVRMLVDKKYAQDDYYDADLEAWAAAAL
-485 FKKTQAEVDAEYEKI
+485 KKQDDEK
-500 AQEGRLTT
+500 
-508 SAQIYAEIAKRYQAE
+508 
-523 VNAAEKTAAEDKQ
+523 AAAAKTAAEDKI

-542 KEYTKLALS
+542 KEYTQLAIS
-551 SAQTI
+551 SAQTL

-579 SMRKDAEL
+579 SERKDAEL
-587 ANKELTDAQ
+587 ANKNLTDAQ

-609 EIKTRAWEAQKQAA
+609 QIKQRAWEAQKQADLA
-623 TMQAIIN
+623 QAIIN
-630 GALTIGNILATMPG
+630 TALAVTKAFATVP
-644 GPLNPAT
+644 PPANVF
-651 IASLAAAAIA
+651 AAAAA
-661 TGAQIAIIE
+661 GVAGAAQIAII
-670 SAQPPKFADG
+670 SSTQPPKFADG
-680 GMVGGQLHSSGG
+680 GMVGGQLHSNGG

>member
-81 DHLAEVTKETKQ
+81 DHLAEVTAESKK
-93 AGGGFKSMKQ
+93 AGGGFKSMKA
-103 ELKELKAQIASGS
+103 ELKELKAQISSGS

-126 KRAAELTDTIGD
+126 KRAAELTDNIGD

-159 FRGIAAAASVAAGA
+159 FKGIAAAASVAAGA

-209 TEGALRTFLLDGAQ
+209 TEGALRTYVLEGAQ
-223 KAATI
+223 KAAAV
-228 SSAIMGRT
+228 SARVMGT
-236 IAASTAVATGGIS
+236 SIAASTAMATAGVS
-249 LLLAGLAYL
+249 LLVVGLVALVSYLNEQADDGVENFNKKIAEIGQDEGSLAVTKTRIELLRKGLSDETKMRLDAWNARYKSQMQFEREMRKDIKTL
-258 IITMDDARDTANTM
+258 DDEFN
-272 NKALEGDA
+272 ALEIEDKILTRTTY
-280 EARKKAIDIRFAM
+280 E
-293 MKDGQ
+293 
-298 IKERLL
+298 KERLRIYNQYTKDFKL
-304 LKNEYQKQLN
+304 AEKIYNDDIAEINKAAAAAKLKNEKSTSKAVVKNKKEEVDNTLKEEERRLREEIAANQIALESATSIDDQAFYFKKITELKK
-314 DLYEQ
+314 DQ
-319 VRTEKVSRAASQS
+319 VRLTGDLTDSELILKLEQFDKEYDAIVRMLVDKKYAQDEYYDADLEAWAAAEQAK
-332 LSLALTQE
+332 L
-340 YFKDLQDLSDKYK
+340 
-353 KIEADAAK
+353 DAA
-361 ALADKKKAEQDK
+361 KKAEQDK
-373 LDKIAEE
+373 
-380 ARKKAEADA
+380 A
-389 AARAKLLFELSEQ
+389 AFQK
-402 LKQNMLKQE
+402 
-411 IIQTEYFKSVDEID
+411 
-425 AMYAELAQDRRFTTS
+425 
-440 EQIYAEIEKR
+440 EK
-450 LQAEY
+450 
-455 EASVKRAQIDMAANE
+455 
-470 QIKQN
+470 
-475 YYAQTDIQIQ
+475 
-485 FKKTQAEVDAEYEKI
+485 
-500 AQEGRLTT
+500 
-508 SAQIYAEIAKRYQAE
+508 
-523 VNAAEKTAAEDKQ
+523 
-536 RREQAI
+536 I
-542 KEYTKLALS
+542 KEYTKLAFD
-551 SAQTI
+551 SAQVV

-564 QQNRDAETAS
+564 KQNRDAETND

-579 SMRKDAEL
+579 SQRKDAEL

-596 RLQIEERYAQQEA
+596 RLQIEERYQRQEA
-609 EIKTRAWEAQKQAA
+609 EVKTRAWEAQKQASIA
-623 TMQAIIN
+623 QAIIN
-630 GALTIGNILATMPG
+630 GALAIGNILATVPG

-651 IASLAAAAIA
+651 IASLALATITTAAQVAVISN
-661 TGAQIAIIE
+661 T
-670 SAQPPKFADG
+670 QPPKFADG

-753 SSDGINYDKLDR
+753 SNDGINYDKLDR

-796 RNKKMRYRA
+796 RNKKMRYKA

>member
-1 LENVI
+1 MENVI

-48 QNLNKSTTEMGK
+48 QNLNKTTTEMGK

-103 ELKELKAQIASGS
+103 ELKELKAQISSGS

-126 KRAAELTDTIGD
+126 KRAAELTDNIGD

-159 FRGIAAAASVAAGA
+159 FRGVAAAASVAAGA

-209 TEGALRTFLLDGAQ
+209 TEGALRTMVLDGAQ
-223 KAATI
+223 KVAAV
-228 SSAIMGRT
+228 SSRALGVT
-236 IAASTAVATGGIS
+236 IAASTAMATAGLS
-249 LLLAGLAYL
+249 LLVAGLAYL
-258 IITMDDARDTANTM
+258 IITMDDARDSATDM
-272 NKALEGDA
+272 NKALADDA
-280 EARKKAIDIRFAM
+280 GVRQKANDKLLSM
-293 MKDGQ
+293 LKDGLD
-298 IKERLL
+298 KELL
-304 LKNEYQKQLN
+304 MNKQAHDREIAELEKKFRAKTLSQDAYQDAVRVEDDLFLFTQQQTRDKFAKQ
-314 DLYEQ
+314 
-319 VRTEKVSRAASQS
+319 
-332 LSLALTQE
+332 
-340 YFKDLQDLSDKYK
+340 
-353 KIEADAAK
+353 EADAAK
-361 ALADKKKAEQDK
+361 AHQENLVKDKKIANDKALQ
-373 LDKIAEE
+373 A
-380 ARKKAEADA
+380 
-389 AARAKLLFELSEQ
+389 Q
-402 LKQNMLKQE
+402 LRQ
-411 IIQTEYFKSVDEID
+411 IRDEI
-425 AMYAELAQDRRFTTS
+425 
-440 EQIYAEIEKR
+440 
-450 LQAEY
+450 
-455 EASVKRAQIDMAANE
+455 AANE
-470 QIKQN
+470 LLMRQTNDIDAKIG
-475 YYAQTDIQIQ
+475 YYAAITKLKQDQVRLDSSLTANE
-485 FKKTQAEVDAEYEKI
+485 KK
-500 AQEGRLTT
+500 L
-508 SAQIYAEIAKRYQAE
+508 EIANLNDSQRVYEESFNKRTETDVEAFNEANEIKLEANLDWWEKYFQTEDEYNARLLEKRKENAKMWSQFAINQAQ
-523 VNAAEKTAAEDKQ
+523 VV
-536 RREQAI
+536 
-542 KEYTKLALS
+542 
-551 SAQTI
+551 

-564 QQNRDAETAS
+564 QQNRDAETND

-579 SMRKDAEL
+579 NMRKDAEL
-587 ANKELTDAQ
+587 ANKKLTDAQ
-596 RLQIEERYAQQEA
+596 RLQIEARYAQQEA

-630 GALTIGNILATMPG
+630 GALTIGNILATVPG

-661 TGAQIAIIE
+661 TSAQVAIIQN
-670 SAQPPKFADG
+670 AQPPKFADG

-753 SSDGINYDKLDR
+753 SNDGINYDKLDR

-796 RNKKMRYRA
+796 RNKKMRYKA

>member
-1 LENVI
+1 MENVI

-93 AGGGFKSMKQ
+93 AGGGFKSMKA
-103 ELKELKAQIASGS
+103 ELRELKAQIASGS

-126 KRAAELTDTIGD
+126 KRASQLTDEIGD

-173 AALFGGENEKLTKTL
+173 ASLFGSENEKLTKTL

-258 IITMDDARDTANTM
+258 IITMDDARDSATDM
-272 NKALEGDA
+272 NKALADDA
-280 EARKKAIDIRFAM
+280 GVRQKSNDKLISM
-293 MKDGQ
+293 LKDGLD
-298 IKERLL
+298 KELL
-304 LKNEYQKQLN
+304 MNKQAHQREIGELDKKFRAKTLSQEAYQDAVRIEDDLFLSIQQQTRDKFAKQ
-314 DLYEQ
+314 
-319 VRTEKVSRAASQS
+319 
-332 LSLALTQE
+332 
-340 YFKDLQDLSDKYK
+340 
-353 KIEADAAK
+353 EADAAK
-361 ALADKKKAEQDK
+361 AHQEKLVQDKKIANDKALQ
-373 LDKIAEE
+373 A
-380 ARKKAEADA
+380 
-389 AARAKLLFELSEQ
+389 Q
-402 LKQNMLKQE
+402 LRQ
-411 IIQTEYFKSVDEID
+411 IRDEI
-425 AMYAELAQDRRFTTS
+425 
-440 EQIYAEIEKR
+440 
-450 LQAEY
+450 
-455 EASVKRAQIDMAANE
+455 AANE
-470 QIKQN
+470 LLMRQTNDIDAKMG
-475 YYAQTDIQIQ
+475 YYAAITKLKQDQVRLDSSLTANEKKLEIANLNDSQRVYEESFNKRSETDIEAFNEANEIKLEANLDWWEKYFQTEDEYNARLLEKRKENAKMYTQ
-485 FKKTQAEVDAEYEKI
+485 FAIDQAQV
-500 AQEGRLTT
+500 
-508 SAQIYAEIAKRYQAE
+508 
-523 VNAAEKTAAEDKQ
+523 
-536 RREQAI
+536 
-542 KEYTKLALS
+542 
-551 SAQTI
+551 I

-564 QQNRDAETAS
+564 QQNREAETAS
-574 ILESL
+574 ILETL

-587 ANKELTDAQ
+587 ANKNLTDAQ

-609 EIKTRAWEAQKQAA
+609 EIKTRAWEGQKQAA

-630 GALTIGNILATMPG
+630 GALAIGNILATVPG

-661 TGAQIAIIE
+661 TGAQIAIIQN
-670 SAQPPKFADG
+670 AQPPKFADG

>member
-103 ELKELKAQIASGS
+103 ELKELKAQISSGS

-126 KRAAELTDTIGD
+126 KRAAELQDKIGD

-173 AALFGGENEKLTKTL
+173 ASLFGSENEKLTKTL

-209 TEGALRTFLLDGAQ
+209 TEGALRTMVLDGAQ
-223 KAATI
+223 KTAAV
-228 SSAIMGRT
+228 SARLMGT
-236 IAASTAVATGGIS
+236 SIAGATAVATAGVS
-249 LLLAGLAYL
+249 LLVIGLVALVSYL
-258 IITMDDARDTANTM
+258 NDTADDGVENFNKKIAEIGRDEGSIAVVKTRIELLRKGLSDETKMRVDALISRNKSQMQFEREMRKDIKTLDDEFNALDISDQIRTNKTYQAERLRIYNQYVKDFKLAEKSYNDDIANINEAAAKVKLQKEKDTSKAVVKNKKEEVDNTIKEEERRLREEIAA
-272 NKALEGDA
+272 NQIALESSTSIDDQA
-280 EARKKAIDIRFAM
+280 FYFKKITELK
-293 MKDGQ
+293 KDQ
-298 IKERLL
+298 VRLTGEL
-304 LKNEYQKQLN
+304 TDSELILKNEQFDKEYDAFVRMLVDKKYAQDDYYDA
-314 DLYEQ
+314 DLEAWAAAEQ
-319 VRTEKVSRAASQS
+319 AK
-332 LSLALTQE
+332 L
-340 YFKDLQDLSDKYK
+340 
-353 KIEADAAK
+353 DAAK
-361 ALADKKKAEQDK
+361 EAADKKAAYDK
-373 LDKIAEE
+373 
-380 ARKKAEADA
+380 
-389 AARAKLLFELSEQ
+389 
-402 LKQNMLKQE
+402 
-411 IIQTEYFKSVDEID
+411 
-425 AMYAELAQDRRFTTS
+425 
-440 EQIYAEIEKR
+440 EK
-450 LQAEY
+450 
-455 EASVKRAQIDMAANE
+455 
-470 QIKQN
+470 
-475 YYAQTDIQIQ
+475 
-485 FKKTQAEVDAEYEKI
+485 
-500 AQEGRLTT
+500 
-508 SAQIYAEIAKRYQAE
+508 
-523 VNAAEKTAAEDKQ
+523 
-536 RREQAI
+536 I
-542 KEYTKLALS
+542 KEYTKLAFD
-551 SAQTI
+551 SAQVV

-564 QQNRDAETAS
+564 KQNRDAETND

-579 SMRKDAEL
+579 SQRKDAEL
-587 ANKELTDAQ
+587 ANKNLTDAQ
-596 RLQIEERYAQQEA
+596 RLQIEERYQQQEA
-609 EIKTRAWEAQKQAA
+609 EIKTRAWEAQKQASIA
-623 TMQAIIN
+623 QAIIN
-630 GALTIGNILATMPG
+630 GALAIGNILATVPG

-651 IASLAAAAIA
+651 IASLALATITTAAQVAVISN
-661 TGAQIAIIE
+661 T
-670 SAQPPKFADG
+670 QPPKFADG

-701 YVINRQST
+701 YVVNRHAAAE
-709 SDYLPSLKVL
+709 YLPVLKAI
-719 NSGEVEPTF
+719 NEGEPTF
-728 ANNILTA
+728 ANNILA
-735 LANGTFD
+735 SLATQNFA

-796 RNKKMRYRA
+796 RNKKMRYKA

>member
-1 LENVI
+1 MENVI

-103 ELKELKAQIASGS
+103 ELKELKAQISSGS

-173 AALFGGENEKLTKTL
+173 ATLFGSENEKLTKTL

-209 TEGALRTFLLDGAQ
+209 TEGALRTMVLDGAQ
-223 KAATI
+223 KTAAV
-228 SSAIMGRT
+228 SARLMGT
-236 IAASTAVATGGIS
+236 SIAGATAVATAGVS
-249 LLLAGLAYL
+249 LLVIGLVALVSYL
-258 IITMDDARDTANTM
+258 NDTADDGVENFNKKIAEIGRDEGSLAVIKTRVELIRKGLSDETKMRVDAIISRNKSQMQFEREMRKDIKTLDDEFNALDISDQIRTNKTYQAERLRIYNQYVKDFKLAEKSYNDDIANINEAAAKVKLQKEKDTSKAVVKNKKEEVDNTIKEEERRLREEIAA
-272 NKALEGDA
+272 NQIALESSTSIDDQAFYFKKITELKKDQVRLTGDLTDS
-280 EARKKAIDIRFAM
+280 ELI
-293 MKDGQ
+293 
-298 IKERLL
+298 
-304 LKNEYQKQLN
+304 LKNEQFDKEYDAFVRMLVDKKYAQDDYYDA
-314 DLYEQ
+314 DLEAWAAAEQ
-319 VRTEKVSRAASQS
+319 AK
-332 LSLALTQE
+332 L
-340 YFKDLQDLSDKYK
+340 
-353 KIEADAAK
+353 DAAK
-361 ALADKKKAEQDK
+361 EAADKKAAYDK
-373 LDKIAEE
+373 
-380 ARKKAEADA
+380 
-389 AARAKLLFELSEQ
+389 
-402 LKQNMLKQE
+402 
-411 IIQTEYFKSVDEID
+411 
-425 AMYAELAQDRRFTTS
+425 
-440 EQIYAEIEKR
+440 EK
-450 LQAEY
+450 
-455 EASVKRAQIDMAANE
+455 
-470 QIKQN
+470 
-475 YYAQTDIQIQ
+475 
-485 FKKTQAEVDAEYEKI
+485 
-500 AQEGRLTT
+500 
-508 SAQIYAEIAKRYQAE
+508 
-523 VNAAEKTAAEDKQ
+523 
-536 RREQAI
+536 I
-542 KEYTKLALS
+542 KEYTKLAFD
-551 SAQTI
+551 SAQVV

-564 QQNRDAETAS
+564 KQNRDAETND

-579 SMRKDAEL
+579 SQRKDAEL
-587 ANKELTDAQ
+587 ANKNLTDAQ
-596 RLQIEERYAQQEA
+596 RLQIEERYQQQEA
-609 EIKTRAWEAQKQAA
+609 EIKTRAWEAQKQASIA
-623 TMQAIIN
+623 QAIIN
-630 GALTIGNILATMPG
+630 GALAIGNILATVPG

-651 IASLAAAAIA
+651 IASLALATITTAAQVAVISN
-661 TGAQIAIIE
+661 T
-670 SAQPPKFADG
+670 QPPKFADG

>member
-1 LENVI
+1 MENVI

-81 DHLAEVTKETKQ
+81 DHLAEVTAESKK
-93 AGGGFKSMKQ
+93 AGTGFKSMKQ
-103 ELKELKAQIASGS
+103 ELKELKAQISSGS

-126 KRAAELTDTIGD
+126 KRAAELQDKIGD

-159 FRGIAAAASVAAGA
+159 FRGVAAAASVAAGA

-193 AMALLQGVQ
+193 AMALLTGIQ

-209 TEGALRTFLLDGAQ
+209 TEGALRTMVLDGAQ
-223 KAATI
+223 KAAAISSKVLGVTI
-228 SSAIMGRT
+228 S
-236 IAASTAVATGGIS
+236 ASMAMATAGIS
-249 LLLAGLAYL
+249 LLLAGLVYL
-258 IITMDDARDTANTM
+258 VSTMDDTSESAKNMDRALAGDADVYLKARD
-272 NKALEGDA
+272 KRLQ
-280 EARKKAIDIRFAM
+280 M
-293 MKDGQ
+293 MKDGLDKELLMNKQAHDTEINELIKKFRNGELSQTAYHKAIEVENELFLFNEQQ
-298 IKERLL
+298 IRDKFA
-304 LKNEYQKQLN
+304 KQ
-314 DLYEQ
+314 
-319 VRTEKVSRAASQS
+319 
-332 LSLALTQE
+332 
-340 YFKDLQDLSDKYK
+340 
-353 KIEADAAK
+353 EADAAK
-361 ALADKKKAEQDK
+361 KAADERLKKVREAYAAEAKALQDWRDKRQQMMEEMKQASIDMEMAEVEG
-373 LDKIAEE
+373 KID
-380 ARKKAEADA
+380 ARKKDDADFDQ
-389 AARAKLLFELSEQ
+389 RMLDRMD
-402 LKQNMLKQE
+402 KQK
-411 IIQTEYFKSVDEID
+411 
-425 AMYAELAQDRRFTTS
+425 
-440 EQIYAEIEKR
+440 
-450 LQAEY
+450 
-455 EASVKRAQIDMAANE
+455 AANDLE
-470 QIKQN
+470 LERLKALMTETTAVRKITTEE
-475 YYAQTDIQIQ
+475 YTQ
-485 FKKTQAEVDAEYEKI
+485 FAI
-500 AQEGRLTT
+500 
-508 SAQIYAEIAKRYQAE
+508 
-523 VNAAEKTAAEDKQ
+523 
-536 RREQAI
+536 EQA
-542 KEYTKLALS
+542 TVLS
-551 SAQTI
+551 N
-556 SDTIFTIN
+556 TIFTIN
-564 QQNRDAETAS
+564 QQNRQAETND

-579 SMRKDAEL
+579 NMRKDAEL
-587 ANKELTDAQ
+587 ANKNLTDAQ
-596 RLQIEERYAQQEA
+596 RLQIEARYQQQEA
-609 EIKTRAWEAQKQAA
+609 QIKQRAWEAQKQADLA
-623 TMQAIIN
+623 QAIIN
-630 GALTIGNILATMPG
+630 TALAVTKAFATVPPPANIF
-644 GPLNPAT
+644 
-651 IASLAAAAIA
+651 AAAAA
-661 TGAQIAIIE
+661 GVAGAAQIAII
-670 SAQPPKFADG
+670 SSTQPPKFADG

-753 SSDGINYDKLDR
+753 SNDGINYDKLDR

>member
-1 LENVI
+1 MENVI

-103 ELKELKAQIASGS
+103 ELKELKAQISSGS

-173 AALFGGENEKLTKTL
+173 ASLFGGENEKLTKTL

-209 TEGALRTFLLDGAQ
+209 TEGALRTMALDAAQ
-223 KAATI
+223 KVATVSSRILGVTI
-228 SSAIMGRT
+228 S
-236 IAASTAVATGGIS
+236 ASMVMATAGVS
-249 LLLAGLAYL
+249 VLLAGLAYL
-258 IITMDDARDTANTM
+258 ITSTDDHAESVKLETEAIEKQQTVIKEQLDFNSKIANRKSELAKAEGKSQKEIYDIQRQGLVDEIKILDAKIDAQKVNTEEQRKENDRLGDLRVDTNQKLLILDLEYAKSVSDAAKKAADEKLKKVREAYAAEA
-272 NKALEGDA
+272 KALQDWRDKRQQMLEEMKQASIDMEMAEVEGKIN
-280 EARKKAIDIRFAM
+280 ARKKDQDDFDKNLLDKMDKQKAAND
-293 MKDGQ
+293 
-298 IKERLL
+298 KELAAL
-304 LKNEYQKQLN
+304 MALMNKTTA
-314 DLYEQ
+314 
-319 VRTEKVSRAASQS
+319 VRKMS
-332 LSLALTQE
+332 TQE
-340 YFKDLQDLSDKYK
+340 Y
-353 KIEADAAK
+353 
-361 ALADKKKAEQDK
+361 
-373 LDKIAEE
+373 
-380 ARKKAEADA
+380 
-389 AARAKLLFELSEQ
+389 
-402 LKQNMLKQE
+402 
-411 IIQTEYFKSVDEID
+411 T
-425 AMYAELAQDRRFTTS
+425 
-440 EQIYAEIEKR
+440 
-450 LQAEY
+450 
-455 EASVKRAQIDMAANE
+455 
-470 QIKQN
+470 
-475 YYAQTDIQIQ
+475 Q
-485 FKKTQAEVDAEYEKI
+485 FAI
-500 AQEGRLTT
+500 
-508 SAQIYAEIAKRYQAE
+508 
-523 VNAAEKTAAEDKQ
+523 
-536 RREQAI
+536 EQA
-542 KEYTKLALS
+542 TVLS
-551 SAQTI
+551 N
-556 SDTIFTIN
+556 TIFTIN
-564 QQNRDAETAS
+564 QQNRQAETND
-574 ILESL
+574 ILDSL
-579 SMRKDAEL
+579 AMRKDAEL
-587 ANKELTDAQ
+587 SNKELTDAQ
-596 RLQIEERYAQQEA
+596 RLQIEERYQQQEA
-609 EIKTRAWEAQKQAA
+609 QIKQRAWEAQKQADLA
-623 TMQAIIN
+623 QAIIN
-630 GALTIGNILATMPG
+630 TALAVTKAFATVPPPANIF
-644 GPLNPAT
+644 
-651 IASLAAAAIA
+651 AAAAA
-661 TGAQIAIIE
+661 GVAGSAQIAII
-670 SAQPPKFADG
+670 SSTQPPKFADG

-753 SSDGINYDKLDR
+753 SNDGINYDKLDR

>member
-1 LENVI
+1 
-6 IKFVADT
+6 
-13 SGLEPAIKQ
+13 
-22 LELLGKISK
+22 
-31 DDAAAFAQVNN
+31 
-42 EQKEFI
+42 
-48 QNLNKSTTEMGK
+48 
-60 LSNEVDG
+60 
-67 LMAEIQAGVMEGFA
+67 MAEIQAGVMEGFA

-93 AGGGFKSMKQ
+93 AGTGFKSMKQ
-103 ELKELKAQIASGS
+103 ELKELKAQISSGS

-173 AALFGGENEKLTKTL
+173 ATLFGGENEKLTKTL

-209 TEGALRTFLLDGAQ
+209 TEGALRTMVLDGAQ
-223 KAATI
+223 KAAAVSSRILGVTI
-228 SSAIMGRT
+228 S
-236 IAASTAVATGGIS
+236 ASMAMATAGIS
-249 LLLAGLAYL
+249 VLIAGLVYL
-258 IITMDDARDTANTM
+258 VSTMDDTSESAKNMDR
-272 NKALEGDA
+272 ALSGDA
-280 EARKKAIDIRFAM
+280 EAYLKARDKRLKMLKDGLDKELLINKQAHDTEINELIKKFRNDELSQTAYHKAIEVENELFLFNEQKIRDKFAKQEVEKAKVHQKKLVQNKKNGNNELLQEQLRQIRDEIANNELLIRDTNDVSAKINYYKEITRLRKAQIQIDENLTINEKILNQQLLDEQQRAYEESFNKRTESDIEAFNEANELKMDVSLDWWQRYFDAEDAFLEEQER
-293 MKDGQ
+293 KN
-298 IKERLL
+298 KERR
-304 LKNEYQKQLN
+304 KE
-314 DLYEQ
+314 
-319 VRTEKVSRAASQS
+319 S
-332 LSLALTQE
+332 
-340 YFKDLQDLSDKYK
+340 
-353 KIEADAAK
+353 IK
-361 ALADKKKAEQDK
+361 A
-373 LDKIAEE
+373 
-380 ARKKAEADA
+380 
-389 AARAKLLFELSEQ
+389 
-402 LKQNMLKQE
+402 
-411 IIQTEYFKSVDEID
+411 Y
-425 AMYAELAQDRRFTTS
+425 
-440 EQIYAEIEKR
+440 
-450 LQAEY
+450 
-455 EASVKRAQIDMAANE
+455 
-470 QIKQN
+470 
-475 YYAQTDIQIQ
+475 TD
-485 FKKTQAEVDAEYEKI
+485 
-500 AQEGRLTT
+500 
-508 SAQIYAEIAKRYQAE
+508 
-523 VNAAEKTAAEDKQ
+523 
-536 RREQAI
+536 
-542 KEYTKLALS
+542 LALS

-587 ANKELTDAQ
+587 SNKELTDAQ

-609 EIKTRAWEAQKQAA
+609 EIKTRAWEGQKQAA
-623 TMQAIIN
+623 IMQAIIN
-630 GALTIGNILATMPG
+630 GALTIGNILATVPG
-644 GPLNPAT
+644 GPLSPVT

-661 TGAQIAIIE
+661 TGAQIAVIE
-670 SAQPPKFADG
+670 NAQPPKFADG

>member
-1 LENVI
+1 MENVI

-81 DHLAEVTKETKQ
+81 DHLAEVTAESKKAVT
-93 AGGGFKSMKQ
+93 GFKSMKQ
-103 ELKELKAQIASGS
+103 ELKELKAQISSGS

-126 KRAAELTDTIGD
+126 KRAAELQDKIGD

-159 FRGIAAAASVAAGA
+159 FRGVAAAASVAAGA
-173 AALFGGENEKLTKTL
+173 AALFGSENEKLTKTL

-209 TEGALRTFLLDGAQ
+209 TEGALRTYILDGAQ
-223 KAATI
+223 KVAAV
-228 SSAIMGRT
+228 SSRALGVT
-236 IAASTAVATGGIS
+236 IAASTAMATAGLS
-249 LLLAGLAYL
+249 LLVAGLAYL
-258 IITMDDARDTANTM
+258 IITMDDARDSATDM
-272 NKALEGDA
+272 NKALADDA
-280 EARKKAIDIRFAM
+280 GVRQKANDKLLSM
-293 MKDGQ
+293 LKDGLD
-298 IKERLL
+298 KELL
-304 LKNEYQKQLN
+304 MNKQAHDREIAELEKKFRAKTLSQEAYQDAVRVEDDLFLFTQQQTRDKFAKQ
-314 DLYEQ
+314 
-319 VRTEKVSRAASQS
+319 
-332 LSLALTQE
+332 
-340 YFKDLQDLSDKYK
+340 
-353 KIEADAAK
+353 EADAAK
-361 ALADKKKAEQDK
+361 KAADERLKKVREAYAAEAKALQDWRDKRQQMMEEMKQASIDMEMAEVEG
-373 LDKIAEE
+373 KID
-380 ARKKAEADA
+380 ARKKDDADFDQ
-389 AARAKLLFELSEQ
+389 RMLDRMD
-402 LKQNMLKQE
+402 KQK
-411 IIQTEYFKSVDEID
+411 
-425 AMYAELAQDRRFTTS
+425 
-440 EQIYAEIEKR
+440 
-450 LQAEY
+450 
-455 EASVKRAQIDMAANE
+455 AANDLE
-470 QIKQN
+470 LERLK
-475 YYAQTDIQIQ
+475 ALMTE
-485 FKKTQAEVDAEYEKI
+485 TTAVRKI
-500 AQEGRLTT
+500 TT
-508 SAQIYAEIAKRYQAE
+508 E
-523 VNAAEKTAAEDKQ
+523 
-536 RREQAI
+536 
-542 KEYTKLALS
+542 EYTQFAIDQAQVLS
-551 SAQTI
+551 N
-556 SDTIFTIN
+556 TIFTIN
-564 QQNRDAETAS
+564 QQNRQAETND

-596 RLQIEERYAQQEA
+596 RLQIEARYQQQEA
-609 EIKTRAWEAQKQAA
+609 QIKQRAWEAQKQADLA
-623 TMQAIIN
+623 QAIIN
-630 GALTIGNILATMPG
+630 TALAVTKAFATVPPPANIF
-644 GPLNPAT
+644 
-651 IASLAAAAIA
+651 AAAAA
-661 TGAQIAIIE
+661 GVAGAAQIAII
-670 SAQPPKFADG
+670 SSTQPPKFADG

-753 SSDGINYDKLDR
+753 SNDGINYDKLDR

-796 RNKKMRYRA
+796 RNKKMRYKA

>member
-81 DHLAEVTKETKQ
+81 DHLAEVTAESKK
-93 AGGGFKSMKQ
+93 AGTGFKSMKQ

-126 KRAAELTDTIGD
+126 KRAAELTDNIGD

-209 TEGALRTFLLDGAQ
+209 TEGALRTMVLDGAQ
-223 KAATI
+223 KAAAVSSRVLGVTI
-228 SSAIMGRT
+228 S
-236 IAASTAVATGGIS
+236 ASMAMATAGIS
-249 LLLAGLAYL
+249 LLLAGLVYL
-258 IITMDDARDTANTM
+258 VSTMDDTSESAKNMDRALAGDADVYLKARD
-272 NKALEGDA
+272 KRLQ
-280 EARKKAIDIRFAM
+280 M
-293 MKDGQ
+293 MKDGLDKELLINKQAHDTEINELIKKYKNNELSQKAYWKFVEVENEFFLFKEQQ
-298 IKERLL
+298 IKD
-304 LKNEYQKQLN
+304 KYAKQEKDKANNHRKELRKDKKQDN
-314 DLYEQ
+314 D
-319 VRTEKVSRAASQS
+319 KA
-332 LSLALTQE
+332 
-340 YFKDLQDLSDKYK
+340 LQD
-353 KIEADAAK
+353 
-361 ALADKKKAEQDK
+361 
-373 LDKIAEE
+373 
-380 ARKKAEADA
+380 
-389 AARAKLLFELSEQ
+389 Q
-402 LKQNMLKQE
+402 L
-411 IIQTEYFKSVDEID
+411 IQIRDEIANNEILMRETNDVD
-425 AMYAELAQDRRFTTS
+425 AKIKY
-440 EQIYAEIEKR
+440 YAEITRLRKAQIQIDKNLTVNEKIFNQQLLDDQQRAYEESFNKRTETDVEAFNEANEIKLEANLDWWEKYFQTEDEYNARLLEKR
-450 LQAEY
+450 KENAKMWSQFAINQAQ
-455 EASVKRAQIDMAANE
+455 V
-470 QIKQN
+470 
-475 YYAQTDIQIQ
+475 
-485 FKKTQAEVDAEYEKI
+485 V
-500 AQEGRLTT
+500 
-508 SAQIYAEIAKRYQAE
+508 
-523 VNAAEKTAAEDKQ
+523 
-536 RREQAI
+536 
-542 KEYTKLALS
+542 
-551 SAQTI
+551 

-564 QQNRDAETAS
+564 QQNRDAETND

-579 SMRKDAEL
+579 NMRKDAEL
-587 ANKELTDAQ
+587 ANKKLTDAQ
-596 RLQIEERYAQQEA
+596 RLQIEARYAQQEA

-630 GALTIGNILATMPG
+630 GALTIGNILATVPG

-661 TGAQIAIIE
+661 TSAQVAIIQN
-670 SAQPPKFADG
+670 AQPPKFADG

-753 SSDGINYDKLDR
+753 SNDGINYDKLDR

-796 RNKKMRYRA
+796 RNKKMRYKA

>member
-81 DHLAEVTKETKQ
+81 DHLAEVTAESKK
-93 AGGGFKSMKQ
+93 AGGGFKSMKA

-126 KRAAELTDTIGD
+126 KRAAELTDNIGD

-159 FRGIAAAASVAAGA
+159 FKGIAAAASVAAGA

-209 TEGALRTFLLDGAQ
+209 TEGALKTFLLDGAQ

-258 IITMDDARDTANTM
+258 IITMDDARDSATDM
-272 NKALEGDA
+272 NKALADDA
-280 EARKKAIDIRFAM
+280 GVRQKANDKLLSM
-293 MKDGQ
+293 LKDGLD
-298 IKERLL
+298 KELL
-304 LKNEYQKQLN
+304 MNKQAHDREIGELEKKFRAKTLSQDAYQDAVRVEDDYFLN
-314 DLYEQ
+314 
-319 VRTEKVSRAASQS
+319 
-332 LSLALTQE
+332 
-340 YFKDLQDLSDKYK
+340 LQQQTRDKFAK
-353 KIEADAAK
+353 KEADAAK
-361 ALADKKKAEQDK
+361 AHQEKLAKDKKIANDKALQNLKQSNEKSLQDRLRQIREEVAANQLAIESSTSITDQADYYKKITELKKEQFFLTEEFTNSELILKLEQFDKEYDTFVRMLVDKKYAQDEYYDADLEAWAAAEQAK
-373 LDKIAEE
+373 LDA
-380 ARKKAEADA
+380 AKK
-389 AARAKLLFELSEQ
+389 
-402 LKQNMLKQE
+402 N
-411 IIQTEYFKSVDEID
+411 
-425 AMYAELAQDRRFTTS
+425 
-440 EQIYAEIEKR
+440 
-450 LQAEY
+450 
-455 EASVKRAQIDMAANE
+455 
-470 QIKQN
+470 
-475 YYAQTDIQIQ
+475 
-485 FKKTQAEVDAEYEKI
+485 
-500 AQEGRLTT
+500 
-508 SAQIYAEIAKRYQAE
+508 
-523 VNAAEKTAAEDKQ
+523 AEDKAAF
-536 RREQAI
+536 EKEKI
-542 KEYTKLALS
+542 KEYTKLAFD
-551 SAQTI
+551 SAQVV

-564 QQNRDAETAS
+564 KQNRDAETND

-579 SMRKDAEL
+579 SQRKDAEL

-596 RLQIEERYAQQEA
+596 RLQIEERYQRQEA
-609 EIKTRAWEAQKQAA
+609 EVKTRAWEAQKQASIA
-623 TMQAIIN
+623 QAIIN
-630 GALTIGNILATMPG
+630 GALAIGNILATVPG

-651 IASLAAAAIA
+651 IASLALATITTAAQVAVISN
-661 TGAQIAIIE
+661 T
-670 SAQPPKFADG
+670 QPPKFADG

-753 SSDGINYDKLDR
+753 SNDGINYDKLDR

>member
-1 LENVI
+1 MENVI

-103 ELKELKAQIASGS
+103 ELKELKAQISSGS

-173 AALFGGENEKLTKTL
+173 ASLFGSENEKLTKTL

-209 TEGALRTFLLDGAQ
+209 TEGALRTMALDAAQ
-223 KAATI
+223 KVATVSSRILGVTI
-228 SSAIMGRT
+228 S
-236 IAASTAVATGGIS
+236 ASMVMATAGVS
-249 LLLAGLAYL
+249 VLLAGLAYL
-258 IITMDDARDTANTM
+258 ITSTDDHAESVKLETEAIEKQQSVIKEQLDFNSKIANRKSELAKAEGKSQKEIYDIQRQGLVDEIKILDAKIDAQKVNTEEQRKENNRLTDLRVDTNQKLLILDLEYAKSVSDADKKAADEKLKKVKEAYAAEA
-272 NKALEGDA
+272 KALQDWRDKRQQMMEEMKQASIDMEMAEVEGKIN
-280 EARKKAIDIRFAM
+280 ARKKDDADF
-293 MKDGQ
+293 DQQ
-298 IKERLL
+298 ILDRMDKQKAANDLELERL
-304 LKNEYQKQLN
+304 
-314 DLYEQ
+314 
-319 VRTEKVSRAASQS
+319 
-332 LSLALTQE
+332 
-340 YFKDLQDLSDKYK
+340 
-353 KIEADAAK
+353 K
-361 ALADKKKAEQDK
+361 ALMSETTAVRKMST
-373 LDKIAEE
+373 EE
-380 ARKKAEADA
+380 Y
-389 AARAKLLFELSEQ
+389 
-402 LKQNMLKQE
+402 
-411 IIQTEYFKSVDEID
+411 T
-425 AMYAELAQDRRFTTS
+425 
-440 EQIYAEIEKR
+440 
-450 LQAEY
+450 
-455 EASVKRAQIDMAANE
+455 
-470 QIKQN
+470 
-475 YYAQTDIQIQ
+475 Q
-485 FKKTQAEVDAEYEKI
+485 FAI
-500 AQEGRLTT
+500 
-508 SAQIYAEIAKRYQAE
+508 
-523 VNAAEKTAAEDKQ
+523 
-536 RREQAI
+536 EQA
-542 KEYTKLALS
+542 TVLS
-551 SAQTI
+551 N
-556 SDTIFTIN
+556 TIFTIN
-564 QQNRDAETAS
+564 QQNRQAETND

-579 SMRKDAEL
+579 AMRKDAEL
-587 ANKELTDAQ
+587 ANKNLTDAQ

-609 EIKTRAWEAQKQAA
+609 QIKQRAWEAQKQADLA
-623 TMQAIIN
+623 QAIIN
-630 GALTIGNILATMPG
+630 TALAVTKAFATVPPPANIF
-644 GPLNPAT
+644 
-651 IASLAAAAIA
+651 AAAAA
-661 TGAQIAIIE
+661 GVAGAAQIAII
-670 SAQPPKFADG
+670 SSTQPPKFADG

-709 SDYLPSLKVL
+709 SEYLPSLKVL